1 MTGTDIVKINDGE
14 GQKAKKIAALMSEPD
29 IRKKGMLDMIGVQCA
44 VKYLNSKKIM
54 ADTKRSIH
62 KIPQLYEE
70 FNIVDIYYGNYR
82 IDVITL
88 YNEKEIKIPKLHS
101 EYDILPNFYLII
113 QLGAKIQDAKITGF
127 IKAQD
132 VLNCICDS
140 KYYYPPLNMVFNT
153 NEFIA
158 QTRQQIPS
166 RAPIGMHTECM
177 GLFLKF
183 VDKDLSTAYK
193 KQFIQHVLNCDSCRR
208 TFENFVKFESM
219 ARNISK
225 YPELMSKY
233 SLVEHNN
240 IQTQINQNAMFEQ
253 QTQENVQN
261 VGQYKPQ
268 MPPPVANRAV
278 CAIICTDNGL
288 GGCGNVINSC
298 ARREFIP
305 FSPLS

>member
-1 MTGTDIVKINDGE
+1 MTDINIVKINDGE
-14 GQKAKKIAALMSEPD
+14 GQKAKKTAACMSEPI
-29 IRKKGMLDMIGVQCA
+29 IRKKAMLDMLGVQCA
-44 VKYLNSKKIM
+44 IKYLASKKIS
-54 ADTKRSIH
+54 ADTKRSIF
-62 KIPQLYEE
+62 KTPLLYEE
-70 FNIVDIYYGNYR
+70 FNILDLYYGNYR

-88 YNEKEIKIPKLHS
+88 YQEKEIKIPKLYS
-101 EYDILPNFYLII
+101 EFDIMPNFYLVI
-113 QLGAKIQDAKITGF
+113 QLGARLQDARIVGF
-127 IKAQD
+127 LDAKN

-140 KYYYPPLNMVFNT
+140 KYFYPPLNMVFDV
-153 NEFIA
+153 NEFISL
-158 QTRQQIPS
+158 TRQQIPS
-166 RAPIGMHTECM
+166 HAPVGMHTECM